1 MGTSNQHKGSGGATP
16 LVPSWLDDL
25 GANPPANPP
34 PSEPPPAQAPPD
46 APGQPQPDQQRPLL
60 PPPAQEP
67 RRFQAA
73 RTAYTRFARDGDQR
87 SLRSAL
93 GNYVR
98 HGTGGARGATARMG
112 AARQTAGRL
121 ASFVAH
127 ASQAGTEAALAHF
140 GLARCIG
147 RPAAEVL
154 PELIDTM
161 CPPGGR
167 IDENIAREALQAAI
181 AELAQADLPPIEQ
194 LTADQWREFLLD
206 YLARSIE
213 LRVLTDIGQKLVTKT
228 ETVEHIIR
236 AERVARQVIIH
247 TVRDTLGDALERA
260 GAISE
265 REMRVVTDQA
275 YERAWQA
282 FAEFF

>member
-1 MGTSNQHKGSGGATP
+1 MGTSNQHKGSAGATP

-25 GANPPANPP
+25 DANPPANPP
-34 PSEPPPAQAPPD
+34 PAEPPPAPPPPGPPD
-46 APGQPQPDQQRPLL
+46 QPRPDQQRPPL

-67 RRFQAA
+67 RRFQSA

-127 ASQAGTEAALAHF
+127 AGQAGTEAALAHF
-140 GLARCIG
+140 GLSRCIG

-194 LTADQWREFLLD
+194 LTAEQWREFLLD

-228 ETVEHIIR
+228 ETVDDIIR
-236 AERVARQVIIH
+236 AERVARQLIYH
-247 TVRDTLGDALERA
+247 TVRNSLGDTLERA
-260 GAISE
+260 GAVAE
-265 REMRVVTDQA
+265 GKMRAVTDQA
-275 YERAWQA
+275 YDRAWQA

>member
-1 MGTSNQHKGSGGATP
+1 MGTSNPHKGSGSGTP

-34 PSEPPPAQAPPD
+34 PAEPEPQQAPQEP
-46 APGQPQPDQQRPLL
+46 QRPAL

-73 RTAYTRFARDGDQR
+73 RTAYTRFARDGDER
-87 SLRSAL
+87 SLRRAL
-93 GNYVR
+93 GHYVR
-98 HGTGGARGATARMG
+98 SGTGGARGATNRMG
-112 AARQTAGRL
+112 SARQAAARL

-127 ASQAGTEAALAHF
+127 AGQAGTEAALAYF

-154 PELIDTM
+154 PELIDTI

-167 IDENIAREALQAAI
+167 IDENIAREALQGAI
-181 AELAQADLPPIEQ
+181 ADLARDNLPSIEE
-194 LTADQWREFLLD
+194 LTAEQWREFLLD

-228 ETVEHIIR
+228 ETISDIIR
-236 AERVARQVIIH
+236 AERVAHQLIYH
-247 TVRDTLGDALERA
+247 TVRNALGDTLERT
-260 GAISE
+260 GAVSE
-265 REMRVVTDQA
+265 TQMMAVTDQA
-275 YERAWQA
+275 YNRAWQE

>member
-1 MGTSNQHKGSGGATP
+1 MGTSNQHKGSGSGTP

-25 GANPPANPP
+25 GANPPADAPP
-34 PSEPPPAQAPPD
+34 AEPPGQGPIDAPDEPPPAQ
-46 APGQPQPDQQRPLL
+46 QRPVL
-60 PPPAQEP
+60 PLPAVEP

-73 RTAYTRFARDGDQR
+73 RSAYTRFAQDGDQR
-87 SLRSAL
+87 SLRKAL

-112 AARQTAGRL
+112 AARQTAARL
-121 ASFVAH
+121 ANFAGY
-127 ASQAGTEAALAHF
+127 ASEAGTEAALTRF

-167 IDENIAREALQAAI
+167 IDENIARESLQAAI
-181 AELAQADLPPIEQ
+181 ADLAQADLPPIEE
-194 LTADQWREFLLD
+194 LTGEQWREFLLD

-213 LRVLTDIGQKLVTKT
+213 LRVLTDIGQKLVTKA
-228 ETVEHIIR
+228 EAVDDIIR
-236 AERVARQVIIH
+236 AERVARQLIHH
-247 TVRDTLGDALERA
+247 TVRNSLGDTLERA
-260 GAISE
+260 GAVPES
-265 REMRVVTDQA
+265 EMRAVTDQA
-275 YERAWQA
+275 YDRAWEA

>member
-1 MGTSNQHKGSGGATP
+1 MGTSNQHKGSGGGTP

-25 GANPPANPP
+25 GDNPPANPP
-34 PSEPPPAQAPPD
+34 PAEPVPQPAPDQPP
-46 APGQPQPDQQRPLL
+46 PDQQRPPL
-60 PPPAQEP
+60 PPPAPEQ

-73 RTAYTRFARDGDQR
+73 RRAYSRFAQDGDQR

-93 GNYVR
+93 GHYVR

-127 ASQAGTEAALAHF
+127 AGQAGTEAALIHF

-181 AELAQADLPPIEQ
+181 AELAQADLPLIEQ

-213 LRVLTDIGQKLVTKT
+213 LRVLTDIGQKLVTNT
-228 ETVEHIIR
+228 ESVDDIIR
-236 AERVARQVIIH
+236 AERVARQLIHH
-247 TVRDTLGDALERA
+247 TVRNSLGDTLEKVGAVPEAQMRA
-260 GAISE
+260 
-265 REMRVVTDQA
+265 VTDQA
-275 YERAWQA
+275 YDRAWQA

>member
-1 MGTSNQHKGSGGATP
+1 MGTSNQHKGSGSGTP

-34 PSEPPPAQAPPD
+34 PTGTPPQEAPPD
-46 APGQPQPDQQRPLL
+46 APNQPPPDQQRSVS

-73 RTAYTRFARDGDQR
+73 RSAYTRFAQDGDQR

-112 AARQTAGRL
+112 AARQTAARL
-121 ASFVAH
+121 ATFVAH
-127 ASQAGTEAALAHF
+127 AGQAGTEAALVHF

-154 PELIDTM
+154 PELIDKM

-181 AELAQADLPPIEQ
+181 ADLAQADLPPIEE
-194 LTADQWREFLLD
+194 LTAEQWREFLLD

-228 ETVEHIIR
+228 ETVDDITR
-236 AERVARQVIIH
+236 AERVARQLIHH
-247 TVRDTLGDALERA
+247 TVRDGLGDTLERA
-260 GAISE
+260 GAVSE
-265 REMRVVTDQA
+265 REMRAVTDQA
-275 YERAWQA
+275 YDRAWQA

>member
-1 MGTSNQHKGSGGATP
+1 MGTSNQHKGSGSGTP
-16 LVPSWLDDL
+16 LVPSWLGDL
-25 GANPPANPP
+25 GGNPPANPP
-34 PSEPPPAQAPPD
+34 PNEVPPAPAPANPPNQPAPD
-46 APGQPQPDQQRPLL
+46 PQRPAL

-73 RTAYTRFARDGDQR
+73 RTAYTRFAREGDQR

-93 GNYVR
+93 GSYVR
-98 HGTGGARGATARMG
+98 QGTGGARGATTRMG
-112 AARQTAGRL
+112 AARQTAARL

-127 ASQAGTEAALAHF
+127 AGQAGTEAALAQF

-181 AELAQADLPPIEQ
+181 AEFAQADLPPIEE
-194 LTADQWREFLLD
+194 LTAEQWREFLLD

-228 ETVEHIIR
+228 ETVDDILR
-236 AERVARQVIIH
+236 AERVAHQLIHH
-247 TVRDTLGDALERA
+247 TVRDSLGDTLEHV
-260 GAISE
+260 GAVSE